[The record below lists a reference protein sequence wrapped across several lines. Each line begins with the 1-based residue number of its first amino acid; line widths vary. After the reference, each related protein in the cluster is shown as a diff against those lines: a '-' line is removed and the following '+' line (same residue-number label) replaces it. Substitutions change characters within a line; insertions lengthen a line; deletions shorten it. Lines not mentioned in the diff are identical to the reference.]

1 MWSML
6 SFKPNARSSSNVTT
20 EGRCAVC
27 NSDIMIQLY
36 SNYDPLKSPTHV
48 LQSCVFSSAESGP
61 TSGSATQAGR
71 LSGTCFCENRL
82 WEFLARTYVS
92 AFPSIDRSIPFPSFD
107 PSQRKK
113 KEKGLTI
120 RDIVFDF
127 EHSILCIM
135 LHVSGIFCMFFA
147 SSCIFVWSI
156 FVAL

>member
-1 MWSML
+1 MGNYI
-6 SFKPNARSSSNVTT
+6 P
-20 EGRCAVC
+20 
-27 NSDIMIQLY
+27 IMIR
-36 SNYDPLKSPTHV
+36 SNHRRMFCNFACSALQRVGRPAVPPLKQGGSHGR
-48 LQSCVFSSAESGP
+48 VFAK
-61 TSGSATQAGR
+61 TAFGS
-71 LSGTCFCENRL
+71 
-82 WEFLARTYVS
+82 FLARTYVS

-113 KEKGLTI
+113 KKKGLTI